1 MEIEKRLFSAK
12 KLRMPAAEIAAV
24 FLCKRSPRAL
34 PWIAATHLAPSVD
47 PAPAGMRYLAPVIE
61 QPNPVW
67 LLPLELVA
75 LAGCA
80 LAPWLL
86 PFSVPMVLPL
96 LGVASLSMAV
106 RRGTL
111 AGEPGAGAGEA
122 FAIGAASGLVALA
135 LAVLLATPLLEGA
148 GAVVGVGAAVEW
160 SMFPAVRGSAGQ
172 LFTAAVLVA
181 ALAVA
186 EEVIFR
192 RWIVER
198 AYQLGASG
206 SGSILIAAA
215 AEALVGPGPLGARF
229 GMALFGVALGMLYWR
244 GGRRLG
250 PPLAARL
257 AFGLG
262 ALVLQAL
269 QWID

>member
-1 MEIEKRLFSAK
+1 M
-12 KLRMPAAEIAAV
+12 
-24 FLCKRSPRAL
+24 
-34 PWIAATHLAPSVD
+34 
-47 PAPAGMRYLAPVIE
+47 GYLGLVIE

-80 LAPWLL
+80 LSPWLL
-86 PFSVPMVLPL
+86 PISLPMVLPL

-122 FAIGAASGLVALA
+122 MAIGAASGLVALA

-148 GAVVGVGAAVEW
+148 GAAVEW
-160 SMFPAVRGSAGQ
+160 SVFPAVRGSAGQ

-215 AEALVGPGPLGARF
+215 AEGLVGPGPAGARL

>member
-1 MEIEKRLFSAK
+1 M
-12 KLRMPAAEIAAV
+12 
-24 FLCKRSPRAL
+24 
-34 PWIAATHLAPSVD
+34 
-47 PAPAGMRYLAPVIE
+47 GYLAPMLE
-61 QPNPVW
+61 QPRRDGPAW
-67 LLPLELVA
+67 LLPVELVL

-86 PFSVPMVLPL
+86 PLSLPMVLPL
-96 LGVASLSMAV
+96 LGGAVLSLAV

-111 AGEPGAGAGEA
+111 LTEPRAGAGEA
-122 FAIGAASGLVALA
+122 TLIGGGAGLLALV

-148 GAVVGVGAAVEW
+148 GAAVEW
-160 SMFPAVRGSAGQ
+160 TMFPAVRGSAGQ
-172 LFTAAVLVA
+172 LFTAAILVA

-186 EEVIFR
+186 QETIFR
-192 RWIVER
+192 RWILER

-206 SGSILIAAA
+206 SGSILIAGA
-215 AEALVGPGPLGARF
+215 AEGLVGPGPLGGRL

-250 PPLAARL
+250 PALAARL
-257 AFGLG
+257 VFSLG

-269 QWID
+269 QWVD